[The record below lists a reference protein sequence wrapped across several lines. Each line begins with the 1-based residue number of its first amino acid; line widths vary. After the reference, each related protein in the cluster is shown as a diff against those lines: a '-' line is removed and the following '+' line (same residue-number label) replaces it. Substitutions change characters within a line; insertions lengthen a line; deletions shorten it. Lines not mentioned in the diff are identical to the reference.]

1 MNVMSEHV
9 PAILRYLGDHA
20 VRALIL
26 AVVAAVILR
35 ILRVKRASLLLGVW
49 TGVLYAAFAV
59 PLLGTLL
66 PALPLSVPLAES
78 ALTDSAAALVSSP
91 VDSVPARV
99 PATLGAPAQR
109 HSTSWPLVALAA
121 YTAVSCLLAGRLALG
136 LMLGRRLSRGS
147 LPICDVAVRLALAAQ
162 ARALGLERR
171 VRLAESAAVTV
182 PLTVG
187 VLDPAV
193 LLPGDWRAWEASKLA
208 AVLAHE
214 LAHVKRRDALTR
226 LVSGAYRCLFW
237 FSPLPWW
244 LDRHLAELAEQASDQ
259 EAIVA
264 GADPAHYAEVLMG
277 FFAAISQVRGRV
289 RLEGISMA
297 HGSLA
302 SRRIENVLS
311 MPTVAP
317 PGIRRSLLVL
327 LTAGAVA
334 VTALVAAVR
343 PVLADTTSPVSTWTF
358 THGDGMDFAI
368 VSAGQGMIMNGSED
382 DRNAAESLK
391 SRIHGDF
398 IWFVHDGSSYVIRDA
413 ATVKTARRLYQ
424 PMEALDRRQVALGKQ
439 QEALGKQQEEL
450 GRRMEAVSVK
460 MPVDLEARLKSLEST
475 ARSLGQTGS
484 QQQLTELQDQIGHLQ
499 SEIGAVQSNAGAAQ
513 SVLGRQQGELGRRQ
527 GELGRRQGDLG
538 RQQGDL
544 AREASRKMQQ
554 ILQQA
559 LSKGVAQRV

>member
-1 MNVMSEHV
+1 MNMISEHV

-26 AVVAAVILR
+26 AVAAAAILR

-49 TGVLYAAFAV
+49 TGVLYAAFAM

-66 PALPLSVPLAES
+66 PVLPVSLGLGES
-78 ALTDSAAALVSSP
+78 ALTNAAAALVSTP
-91 VDSVPARV
+91 VDSGPVRV
-99 PATLGAPAQR
+99 PATRSAPAPR
-109 HSTSWPLVALAA
+109 PPISWPLVALAA

-147 LPICDVAVRLALAAQ
+147 QPICDVAVQLALAAQ
-162 ARALGLERR
+162 ARALGLARS

-193 LLPGDWRAWEASKLA
+193 LLPGDWRAWEESKLA

-259 EAIVA
+259 AAIVA

-302 SRRIENVLS
+302 SRRIESVLS

-317 PGIRRSLLVL
+317 PKIRRSLLVL
-327 LTAGAVA
+327 LAAGAA
-334 VTALVAAVR
+334 AATALVAAVR
-343 PVLADTTSPVSTWTF
+343 PVLANATPSVSTWTF
-358 THGDGMDFAI
+358 NQRDGMDFAI
-368 VSAGQGMIMNGSED
+368 VSAGQGMIMNGSGD

-391 SRIHGDF
+391 SKIHGDF

-413 ATVKTARRLYQ
+413 ATVKTARQLYQ
-424 PMEALDRRQVALGKQ
+424 PMEALDRRQEALGKQ
-439 QEALGKQQEEL
+439 QEALGRQQEAL
-450 GRRMEAVSVK
+450 DRRMEAVNVK
-460 MPVDLEARLKSLEST
+460 VPTDLDARLKSLELA
-475 ARSLGQTGS
+475 ARKLGQGGS
-484 QQQLTELQDQIGHLQ
+484 QQQLADLQDQIGRLQ
-499 SEIGAVQSNAGAAQ
+499 SEIGDVQSNAGAAQ
-513 SVLGRQQGELGRRQ
+513 SVLGRQQGDLGRRQ
-527 GELGRRQGDLG
+527 GELGRQQGDLG
-538 RQQGDL
+538 RQQGRL

-554 ILQQA
+554 ILQRA
-559 LSKGVAQRV
+559 LSNGTAQRV